1 MALHSAT
8 LCDQLCSRRDV
19 DVVGIDD
26 VDVDVDD
33 VVAVAHEQLASSE
46 LRTLSLD
53 RPSCSIDCAFR
64 SSQLSQL
71 SRISHFAHFT
81 KCEKV

>member
-33 VVAVAHEQLASSE
+33 VVAVAA
-46 LRTLSLD
+46 
-53 RPSCSIDCAFR
+53 
-64 SSQLSQL
+64 
-71 SRISHFAHFT
+71 
-81 KCEKV
+81 